1 MGAEESVFGPLRQV
15 SAGFWLGVAK
25 LFAAL
30 LTFVIGWL
38 VAKLIYV
45 LVVKGLQKIKIDQ
58 FSEDSGLKSFLDKG
72 KIEKSVSELIGIA
85 VYWIVILVVIFL
97 AVNVAGLSLPPSVID
112 AIIGFIPR
120 FIIGLIV
127 FVVSLFAG
135 KLFRGIVFTA
145 ASNAG
150 IREAEFLS
158 RITQIAIVVFG
169 VVIAIQEFNIA
180 AEFIASVFIIILA
193 SVCFGLSLTFALG
206 AKDLAKQWLEGI
218 FQKKSD

>member
-1 MGAEESVFGPLRQV
+1 MGAEEGVFGPLRQV
-15 SAGFWLGVAK
+15 SASFWLALAK
-25 LFAAL
+25 LLAAI
-30 LTFVIGWL
+30 LTFVVGWL

-45 LVVKGLQKIKIDQ
+45 LVVKALEKIKLDK
-58 FSEDSGLKSFLDKG
+58 FAEDSGLKTFLDKG
-72 KIEKSVSELIGIA
+72 KIEKTVSELIGIA

-97 AVNVAGLSLPPSVID
+97 SVNVAGLSLPPSVID
-112 AIIGFIPR
+112 SIIGFIPR
-120 FIIGLIV
+120 FIIGLII

-135 KLFRGIVFTA
+135 KLLRGIVFTT

-150 IREAEFLS
+150 IKEAEFLA
-158 RITQIAIVVFG
+158 RATQVAIVVFG

-193 SVCFGLSLTFALG
+193 SVCFGLALTFALG
-206 AKDLAKQWLEGI
+206 AKDLAKQWLENI

>member
-1 MGAEESVFGPLRQV
+1 MGGEGSVFSPVREV
-15 SAGFWLGVAK
+15 FTGFWLGVAK
-25 LFAAL
+25 LLAAV
-30 LTFVIGWL
+30 LTFIIGWL

-45 LVVKGLQKIKIDQ
+45 LVVKGLQKIKIDK
-58 FSEDSGLKSFLDKG
+58 FSEDSGLKSFLENG
-72 KIEKSVSELIGIA
+72 KIDKTVSELIGIA
-85 VYWIVILVVIFL
+85 VYWIVLLVVIFL

-112 AIIGFIPR
+112 SIIGFIPR

-150 IREAEFLS
+150 IREAELLA

-180 AEFIASVFIIILA
+180 AEFIASVFIIVLA

-218 FQKKSD
+218 FQKKSE